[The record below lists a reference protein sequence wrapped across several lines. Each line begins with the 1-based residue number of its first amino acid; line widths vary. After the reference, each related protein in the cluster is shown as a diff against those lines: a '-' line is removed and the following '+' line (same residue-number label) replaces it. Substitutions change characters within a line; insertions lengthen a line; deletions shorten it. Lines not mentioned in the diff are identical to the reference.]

1 MTDQER
7 LELFRKHVES
17 VWSTPTVADT
27 VRFINQELGE
37 ADSVAMKLG
46 FQDKEYKR
54 SNELEELELKY
65 ALRLELGQTCRIT
78 SGILIA
84 KSVLGYAWYEYL
96 YERYTVCHLRER
108 PKFVRPDGSI
118 VGQAKKGVSVFYM
131 GPNEGEFARAFSAY
145 GRIIY
150 PERGK
155 HGN

>member
-65 ALRLELGQTCRIT
+65 ALRLELGQTYMMLLTYASLVGIDLTHALKEAMADRLGLISLHISDSAFTCAWNAIT
-78 SGILIA
+78 
-84 KSVLGYAWYEYL
+84 
-96 YERYTVCHLRER
+96 T
-108 PKFVRPDGSI
+108 
-118 VGQAKKGVSVFYM
+118 
-131 GPNEGEFARAFSAY
+131 
-145 GRIIY
+145 
-150 PERGK
+150 
-155 HGN
+155 